1 MPAHYKY
8 LSAALLLLCVSS
20 TAWAQGK
27 TPVTDGLVVAGQAPS
42 AAKSSLSVM
51 TSVTTTST
59 TATPLNTPSTPTYQS
74 VPTTW
79 RATFENW
86 KLPEGET
93 MGMLGTNLLFDVNPN
108 VKLGIASYGA
118 MTGERGGF
126 ITLGLASELQKELS
140 ENWVA
145 HTGLFVGAGGGAGG
159 YILAGGGFMLRADAG
174 LTYKMGPYGNLGA
187 GVSWVTFPT
196 GQIRSTQPY
205 IMYEYPFDSFISDG
219 WSGSGSGSSAS
230 SSSRAN
236 TNFGST
242 ASSNTS
248 APSGS
253 YLSSASNPSSGIEQ
267 NPTRFASSKRQEF
280 SVAWTGYKIPSSV
293 TKTSGAAQS
302 STMQLAGARWT
313 TYLTDRWFLTFQ
325 ASGAFAGNSA
335 GYMQILGG
343 GGYRLPL
350 GSSTALKFY
359 GNVGPAGG
367 GDVATGGGILYG
379 AGVAL
384 QQSITDDLAIEFGL
398 GGVKAGTGDFK
409 ALAAGVN
416 LSYVFGLPRTKSGQK
431 LLPNDFAGYKLAPL
445 QLRAINQTYLKGN
458 DQWRSR
464 DVGQSVNNLGFAADY
479 FINPEVYLTGQ
490 GLAAYS
496 GDAGAFMTGLIGAGV
511 NQPISKDW
519 FVMAEG
525 LVGAAGGGSLAVG
538 NGSVWQVNAGL
549 GYRINKSLSL
559 MVTGG
564 RMQAPTGD
572 FSANVIGVSL
582 GYRFGLPVN

>member
-1 MPAHYKY
+1 
-8 LSAALLLLCVSS
+8 
-20 TAWAQGK
+20 
-27 TPVTDGLVVAGQAPS
+27 
-42 AAKSSLSVM
+42 
-51 TSVTTTST
+51 
-59 TATPLNTPSTPTYQS
+59 
-74 VPTTW
+74 
-79 RATFENW
+79 
-86 KLPEGET
+86 
-93 MGMLGTNLLFDVNPN
+93 MGMLGTSLLFDVNPN

-145 HTGLFVGAGGGAGG
+145 RTGLFVGAGGGAGG

-174 LTYKMGPYGNLGA
+174 LTYKMGPYGNVGV

-205 IMYEYPFDSFISDG
+205 IMYEYPFDSFMSDG
-219 WSGSGSGSSAS
+219 WSGSGSSANSSYGSGGGGNGNASSGSYQGSAANSSMGSNGIASTGSYSSSAS
-230 SSSRAN
+230 TNN
-236 TNFGST
+236 TP
-242 ASSNTS
+242 S
-248 APSGS
+248 AS
-253 YLSSASNPSSGIEQ
+253 YLSSASNPSSGIKQ

-416 LSYVFGLPRTKSGQK
+416 LSYIFGLPRTKSGQK

-479 FINPEVYLTGQ
+479 FINPKVYLTGQ

>member
-1 MPAHYKY
+1 
-8 LSAALLLLCVSS
+8 
-20 TAWAQGK
+20 
-27 TPVTDGLVVAGQAPS
+27 
-42 AAKSSLSVM
+42 
-51 TSVTTTST
+51 
-59 TATPLNTPSTPTYQS
+59 
-74 VPTTW
+74 
-79 RATFENW
+79 
-86 KLPEGET
+86 
-93 MGMLGTNLLFDVNPN
+93 
-108 VKLGIASYGA
+108 
-118 MTGERGGF
+118 MTGVRGGF

-205 IMYEYPFDSFISDG
+205 IMYEYPFDSFMSDG
-219 WSGSGSGSSAS
+219 WSGSGSSAS

-242 ASSNTS
+242 ASSNTI
-248 APSGS
+248 APSAS
-253 YLSSASNPSSGIEQ
+253 YLSSASNPSSGIKQ
-267 NPTRFASSKRQEF
+267 NATRFASSKRQEF

-416 LSYVFGLPRTKSGQK
+416 LSYIFGLPRTKSGQK

-479 FINPEVYLTGQ
+479 FINPKVYLTGQ

-496 GDAGAFMTGLIGAGV
+496 GDAGAFMTGLVGAGV

-519 FVMAEG
+519 FVIAEG